1 MSATL
6 TSNGSES
13 SVRSRH
19 VSDRK
24 RIPQSS
30 QTHEAQKEV
39 ESNLTLKVQDV
50 PWALVP
56 ITFCDV
62 PLLVHEIWQ
71 YMRFVNTADFQRLDT
86 KKNYE
91 VFLKCVLVLCQA
103 KLVYTYKRVKGFKSP
118 LCNLM
123 DEKRTRSAMAQMAA
137 TLPVPIAILLDS
149 IGITKFCGQDVVPV
163 IATLQSDEE
172 LSGAINFLPA
182 YINMFVR
189 KLKKGVEKGGMAHT
203 LAGRLKI
210 LTDVEWEDA
219 HSTES
224 GEECHVNR
232 NPLAV
237 VKLTKK
243 SYKSLRYPRR
253 WVSKKQ
259 SALFKE
265 ICVTLGKAGFIEE
278 SNIMS
283 GNGKRT
289 QLVQLRNCNSDG
301 TADFFIMENTAKVY
315 LRLAPAFGFGH
326 HDFEVEEAS
335 RYLGSPEIAFKRGSC
350 NPNMTRKLLC
360 SEHYMQLLDDTKPAP
375 FSQVVTTF
383 SPITFRNIPAFV
395 GQVWKEMSRV
405 GGRHFKRH
413 VTEENFKVFLKCIL
427 VMCQAKLVCAHRA
440 MPVAKAE
447 CRNLMQETALSF
459 ITSAASNLP
468 EPIAVML
475 DNIGITRISYQDVVP
490 VIAKFKNNP
499 ELSGAISF
507 LPADINVLVDK
518 LRNGVVKGGPEHTF
532 GKKFEVLTDV
542 EWEDVHCKPDAT
554 QTQLI
559 RLTEKS
565 YDSLYYPENW
575 ITKEQCQ
582 LFKDICDSFSTDM
595 QVYDFKSG
603 QGSQCQ
609 LVQFLNWKADSVVYF
624 YVMDEVYDDQLRLA
638 AAFGFGHHD
647 CAVHPPSRFVGSP
660 ETAYKRGMCS
670 QSEAS
675 SWIISLLPHVAN

>member
-1 MSATL
+1 MSTKL
-6 TSNGSES
+6 TDDNFRNK
-13 SVRSRH
+13 V
-19 VSDRK
+19 K
-24 RIPQSS
+24 RG
-30 QTHEAQKEV
+30 V
-39 ESNLTLKVQDV
+39 SNLDAVQIQEIQNEINSAITLKIIKTLR
-50 PWALVP
+50 AFVP
-56 ITFCDV
+56 ITLQNV
-62 PLLVHEIWQ
+62 PLLVHEVWQ
-71 YMRFVNTADFQRLDT
+71 YMRFVNNADFQRLDT
-86 KKNYE
+86 KENYE

-103 KLVYTYKRVKGFKSP
+103 KLVYTYKRVEGFNSP
-118 LCNLM
+118 LCQLM
-123 DEKRTRSAMAQMAA
+123 DEKGTRSAMAQMAA
-137 TLPVPIAILLDS
+137 SLPVPIAILLDS
-149 IGITKFCGQDVVPV
+149 IGITKFSGQDVVPV
-163 IATLQSDEE
+163 IATVKPNEE
-172 LSGAINFLPA
+172 LSGAFNFLPA
-182 YINMFVR
+182 YINMFVN
-189 KLKKGVEKGGMAHT
+189 KLKKGVAKGGFTHT

-224 GEECHVNR
+224 GGKCHVNR
-232 NPLAV
+232 NPFAV

-265 ICVTLGKAGFIEE
+265 ICITLDVAGFIEKC
-278 SNIMS
+278 NIMS

-289 QLVQLRNCNSDG
+289 QVVQLRNCNSDG
-301 TADFFIMENTAKVY
+301 TADFFIMENTAKAF

-335 RYLGSPEIAFKRGSC
+335 RYLGSPEIAIKRGKC

-360 SEHYMQLLDDTKPAP
+360 SELYMQLLDDTKPAP
-375 FSQVVTTF
+375 SFQVPPTF
-383 SPITFRNIPAFV
+383 SPITFQNIPAFV

-405 GGRHFKRH
+405 GGRRFKRH

-440 MPVAKAE
+440 MPIDKAE
-447 CRNLMQETALSF
+447 CCNLMYETTLSF

-490 VIAKFKNNP
+490 VIAKFKENP
-499 ELSGAISF
+499 ELSGAINF

-518 LRNGVVKGGPEHTF
+518 LRNGVVKGGLEYTF

-542 EWEDVHCKPDAT
+542 EWEDVPSEPDST

-559 RLTEKS
+559 RLTERS
-565 YDSLYYPENW
+565 YASLYYPKNW
-575 ITKEQCQ
+575 ITKEQYQ
-582 LFKDICDSFSTDM
+582 LFKDICDSFCTDM

-609 LVQFLNWKADSVVYF
+609 LVQFLNWKPDSVVDF
-624 YVMDEVYDDQLRLA
+624 YVMDQVYDDQLRLA

-647 CAVHPPSRFVGSP
+647 YAVHPTSRFVGSP
-660 ETAYKRGMCS
+660 KTAYKRGKCS

-675 SWIISLLPHVAN
+675 SWIISLLSHITN

>member
-1 MSATL
+1 MSSKL
-6 TSNGSES
+6 TGDNFRNKVECG
-13 SVRSRH
+13 
-19 VSDRK
+19 
-24 RIPQSS
+24 
-30 QTHEAQKEV
+30 
-39 ESNLTLKVQDV
+39 ESNLDAVQIQEIQNEINSAITLEVFAT
-50 PWALVP
+50 PAAFVP
-56 ITFCDV
+56 ITLQNV
-62 PLLVHEIWQ
+62 PLLVHEVWQ
-71 YMRFVNTADFQRLDT
+71 YMRFLNAADFQRLDT
-86 KKNYE
+86 KENYE

-103 KLVYTYKRVKGFKSP
+103 KLVYAYRRVADFKSP
-118 LCNLM
+118 LCKLM
-123 DEKRTRSAMAQMAA
+123 DEKGTRSAVTQMAA
-137 TLPVPIAILLDS
+137 TLPVPIAILLDN
-149 IGITKFCGQDVVPV
+149 IGITKFCHQDVVPV
-163 IATLQSDEE
+163 ITTLKPNEE

-189 KLKKGVEKGGMAHT
+189 KLKKGVAKGGLAHT

-219 HSTES
+219 HFSES
-224 GEECHVNR
+224 GGECHMNG
-232 NPLAV
+232 NPFAV
-237 VKLTKK
+237 VKLTEK

-259 SALFKE
+259 TALFKK
-265 ICVTLGKAGFIEE
+265 ICITLDGTGFIKE

-289 QLVQLRNCNSDG
+289 QLVQMRNCNSDG
-301 TADFFIMENTAKVY
+301 TVDFFIMENTAKLY

-326 HDFEVEEAS
+326 HDFEVEEVS
-335 RYLGSPEIAFKRGSC
+335 RYLGSPEIAFKRGRC

-360 SEHYMQLLDDTKPAP
+360 SEHYMQLLDETKPAP
-375 FSQVVTTF
+375 RSQVLTTF

-405 GGRHFKRH
+405 GGKHFKRY
-413 VTEENFKVFLKCIL
+413 VTKKNFRVFLKCIL
-427 VMCQAKLVCAHRA
+427 VMCQAKLVCAHQA
-440 MPVAKAE
+440 MPIDKAE
-447 CRNLMQETALSF
+447 CCNLMHETALSF
-459 ITSAASNLP
+459 VTSVASNLP

-490 VIAKFKNNP
+490 VIAKFKTNP
-499 ELSGAISF
+499 ELSGAINF

-518 LRNGVVKGGPEHTF
+518 LRNGVVKGGLEHTF

-542 EWEDVHCKPDAT
+542 EWEDVPSKPHAA

-559 RLTEKS
+559 RLTERS
-565 YDSLYYPENW
+565 YASLYYPKNW
-575 ITKEQCQ
+575 ITKKQYC
-582 LFKDICDSFSTDM
+582 LFKGICDAFCTDM

-609 LVQFLNWKADSVVYF
+609 LVQFLNWKPDSVVDF

-647 CAVHPPSRFVGSP
+647 YAVHPTSRFVGSP

-675 SWIISLLPHVAN
+675 SWIISLLPHTAD

>member
-1 MSATL
+1 MSTKP
-6 TSNGSES
+6 TDDNFHDKVKHG
-13 SVRSRH
+13 
-19 VSDRK
+19 
-24 RIPQSS
+24 
-30 QTHEAQKEV
+30 
-39 ESNLTLKVQDV
+39 ESNLDTVQIQEIQNEINSAITLEIFATPK
-50 PWALVP
+50 AFLP
-56 ITFCDV
+56 ITLQNV
-62 PLLVHEIWQ
+62 PLLVHEVWQ
-71 YMRFVNTADFQRLDT
+71 YMRSLNDADFQRLDT
-86 KKNYE
+86 KGNYE

-103 KLVYTYKRVKGFKSP
+103 KLVYTYKRVAGFKSP
-118 LCNLM
+118 LRKLM
-123 DEKRTRSAMAQMAA
+123 DEKKTRISMEQMAA
-137 TLPVPIAILLDS
+137 TLPVPIALLLDN
-149 IGITKFCGQDVVPV
+149 IGITKFCSQVVVPV
-163 IATLQSDEE
+163 IATLKHNEE
-172 LSGAINFLPA
+172 ISGAINFLPA
-182 YINMFVR
+182 YINMFVT
-189 KLKKGVEKGGMAHT
+189 KLKKGVAKGGFAHT

-219 HSTES
+219 DSTES
-224 GEECHVNR
+224 GGECHVNR
-232 NPLAV
+232 DPFAA
-237 VKLTKK
+237 VKLTKE
-243 SYKSLRYPRR
+243 SYRSLRYPRR

-265 ICVTLGKAGFIEE
+265 ICSTLNKAGFIKE

-289 QLVQLRNCNSDG
+289 QLVQFRKCNSDS
-301 TADFFIMENTAKVY
+301 TVDFFIMENTAKIF

-326 HDFEVEEAS
+326 HDFEIEEVS
-335 RYLGSPEIAFKRGSC
+335 RYLGPPEIAFKRGRC

-360 SEHYMQLLDDTKPAP
+360 SEDYMQLLDDTKPGP
-375 FSQVVTTF
+375 SLRVLTTF

-395 GQVWKEMSRV
+395 GQVWKEMSRI
-405 GGRHFKRH
+405 GGKHFKRH
-413 VTEENFKVFLKCIL
+413 VTEENFRVFLKCIL

-440 MPVAKAE
+440 MPVDKAE
-447 CRNLMQETALSF
+447 CCNLMYKTALSF
-459 ITSAASNLP
+459 VTSVASNLP

-490 VIAKFKNNP
+490 VIAKFKKNP
-499 ELSGAISF
+499 ELSGAINF

-518 LRNGVVKGGPEHTF
+518 LRNGVVKGGLEHTF

-542 EWEDVHCKPDAT
+542 EWEDVPSKPEAT

-559 RLTEKS
+559 RLTKKS
-565 YDSLYYPENW
+565 YASLYYPKDW
-575 ITKEQCQ
+575 ITKEQHQ
-582 LFKDICDSFSTDM
+582 LFKDICDSFCTDM

-609 LVQFLNWKADSVVYF
+609 LVQFLNWKPDSVVDF

-647 CAVHPPSRFVGSP
+647 YAVHPASRFVGSP

-675 SWIISLLPHVAN
+675 SWIISLLPHIAD